1 MDSIVQ
7 PTPKAEKV
15 PLLAETAAER
25 ARQQGRTAFRRR
37 NDLAGYLFISPWLLA
52 FFAFTIIPIL
62 TSLYLAF
69 TDYHLTAP
77 PKWNG
82 LDNFER
88 MFLHDPRYWKSVKAT
103 FIYVFS
109 AIPLRLAFALALA
122 VLLNNHRRM
131 VSFYRAAFYAPSI
144 IGGSVAVAIMWR
156 RLLGMDGAFNEL
168 LGPLM
173 QLVGITP
180 AAWIGKPSTAIWT
193 IILLAVWQFGSP
205 MLIFLA
211 GLRQIPAEL
220 YESAS
225 IDGGSGWKKFLYITL
240 PMLSPVIFFNL
251 IIQMISGF
259 LVFTQAL
266 IITNGGPLDR
276 TLFYALYLYQRA
288 FGTFQMGYG
297 SAMAWVLLL
306 VIAIFT
312 ALAFK
317 FSTYW
322 VFYEEAGY

>member
-1 MDSIVQ
+1 MNTVAR
-7 PTPKAEKV
+7 PTPKPEAI
-15 PLLAETAAER
+15 PLQEGTAAQ
-25 ARQQGRTAFRRR
+25 ATPKGRSALRRR
-37 NDLAGYLFISPWLLA
+37 NNIDGYLFIAPWLIA

-62 TSLYLAF
+62 ASLYLAF

-77 PKWNG
+77 PKWIG
-82 LDNFER
+82 VDNFER

-103 FIYVFS
+103 FIYVFT
-109 AIPLRLAFALALA
+109 AVPLRLIFALALA

-131 VSFYRAAFYAPSI
+131 ISTYRAAFYAPSI

-156 RLLGMDGAFNEL
+156 RLLGGDGVINEAF
-168 LGPLM
+168 GPLM

-180 AAWIGKPSTAIWT
+180 AAWIGKPETAIWT
-193 IILLAVWQFGSP
+193 LILLAVWQFGSP

-211 GLRQIPAEL
+211 GLRQIPSEL

-225 IDGGSGWKKFLYITL
+225 IDGGSGWKKFVYITL

-306 VIAIFT
+306 IIAIFT
-312 ALAFK
+312 AVAFK
-317 FSTYW
+317 FSSYW
-322 VFYEEAGY
+322 VFYEEGGY

>member
-1 MDSIVQ
+1 MNTVAQ
-7 PTPKAEKV
+7 PNPKSEAIPIGEG
-15 PLLAETAAER
+15 PAGEAALKR
-25 ARQQGRTAFRRR
+25 RFALRRR
-37 NDLAGYLFISPWLLA
+37 NNLDGYLFIAPWLIA

-77 PKWNG
+77 PKWVG
-82 LDNFER
+82 VDNFER
-88 MFLHDPRYWKSVKAT
+88 MFFNDPRYWKSVKAT
-103 FIYVFS
+103 FLFVFS
-109 AIPLRLAFALALA
+109 AVPLRLAFALALA

-131 VSFYRAAFYAPSI
+131 ISTYRAAFYAPSI

-156 RLLGMDGAFNEL
+156 RLLGVDGVVNEVF
-168 LGPLM
+168 GPLM

-180 AAWIGKPSTAIWT
+180 AAWIGKPDTAIWT
-193 IILLAVWQFGSP
+193 LILLAVWQFGSP

-225 IDGGSGWKKFLYITL
+225 IDGGSGWKKFIYITL

-306 VIAIFT
+306 IIAIFT
-312 ALAFK
+312 AVAFK

>member
-7 PTPKAEKV
+7 PTPKQESLPV
-15 PLLAETAAER
+15 RPGAAVGAR
-25 ARQQGRTAFRRR
+25 AKGGSAIRWR
-37 NDLAGYLFISPWLLA
+37 NNVDGYLFIAPWLIA
-52 FFAFTIIPIL
+52 FFAFTFVPIL
-62 TSLYLAF
+62 VSLYLAF

-77 PKWNG
+77 PQWRG

-88 MFLHDPRYWKSVKAT
+88 MFFEDPRYWKSVKAT
-103 FIYVFS
+103 FIYVFT

-131 VSFYRAAFYAPSI
+131 ISTYRAAFYAPSI

-156 RLLGMDGAFNEL
+156 RLLGTDGLVNEA

-180 AAWIGKPSTAIWT
+180 AAWIGKPDTAIWT
-193 IILLAVWQFGSP
+193 LILLAVWQFGSP

-211 GLRQIPAEL
+211 GLRQIPSEL

-225 IDGGSGWKKFLYITL
+225 IDGGSGWKKFLHITL

-297 SAMAWVLLL
+297 SAMAWVLLV
-306 VIAIFT
+306 VIALFT

-322 VFYEEAGY
+322 VFYEEGGY